1 MDLTGFLKEMVDERA
16 SDVFF
21 IAGLPVTY
29 RAGGRQVRLGGEP
42 GPGLAGH
49 RAT

>member
-1 MDLTGFLKEMVDERA
+1 MDLVSFLKEMIDQRA

-29 RAGGRQVRLGGEP
+29 RAGGRQVRLGDQPLMPAEKRP
-42 GPGLAGH
+42 
-49 RAT
+49 T